1 MVSISYRGEWFQM
14 SKRKFSPSFWYDCPG
29 FSKAVSCPL
38 CHACKNYK
46 IETLNKQGTITFEVS
61 CTVLHQI
68 PPDLRKRKIFH
79 CEHFIEDKQS
89 RDYDLVMK
97 LIKESQEA
105 KDGSQ

>member
-1 MVSISYRGEWFQM
+1 MASISSRGEWFQM
-14 SKRKFSPSFWYDCPG
+14 RKRKFSPSYWYDG
-29 FSKAVSCPL
+29 GSAITVSCPL

-46 IETLNKQGTITFEVS
+46 VKTLNRQGTITFEVS
-61 CTVLHQI
+61 CTVLSQI
-68 PPDLRKRKIFH
+68 PHDLRKRKSFH

>member
-68 PPDLRKRKIFH
+68 PPDLREHKIFH
-79 CEHFIEDKQS
+79 CAICM
-89 RDYDLVMK
+89 R
-97 LIKESQEA
+97 A
-105 KDGSQ
+105 

>member
-1 MVSISYRGEWFQM
+1 M
-14 SKRKFSPSFWYDCPG
+14 SKRKFSPSFWYDG
-29 FSKAVSCPL
+29 GSAVTVSCPL

-61 CTVLHQI
+61 CTVLSQI
-68 PPDLRKRKIFH
+68 PHDLWEHKSFH
-79 CEHFIEDKQS
+79 CKHFVEDKQS

-97 LIKESQEA
+97 LIKESQDA

>member
-1 MVSISYRGEWFQM
+1 M
-14 SKRKFSPSFWYDCPG
+14 SKRKYSPSFWYDCPG
-29 FSKAVSCPL
+29 FSKAVSCPM

-46 IETLNKQGTITFEVS
+46 IETLNKQGTITFDVS
-61 CTVLHQI
+61 CAVLPQI
-68 PPDLRKRKIFH
+68 PHDLRKRKIFH

-97 LIKESQEA
+97 LINESQEA